1 MLYLLGLAQSFSRLP
16 VNLLK
21 KLKNQLNMNM
31 QNSDHPPFN
40 TCKTNPASNCYMSPD
55 RCKAILALGFKDK
68 ALVACQ
74 LTWARFFPYLGI
86 LFLFLIASLCCN
98 AIITSLCEI
107 SITFSVLFIPL
118 DIVQLLFSL
127 GIMATI
133 LRYMDGAEPHIRAQ
147 TLLEPFKRWL
157 ALLPIS
163 AMYICLT
170 IPENLRQLSAF
181 QNTAYYSV
189 MIFSTVSW
197 FFLVYFYFFMADCRT
212 ASTRQILQ
220 VPFYLLV
227 RQPRIWFQA
236 VLTCIILYGGLFLL
250 ALLMCGVISLV
261 APNMDLV
268 ACYIY
273 QDFATANLAGALLVL
288 VFILIMLI
296 LLVILSIYTMFLFAI
311 AYRQSIIACGGYQT
325 QKGQEA

>member
-1 MLYLLGLAQSFSRLP
+1 
-16 VNLLK
+16 
-21 KLKNQLNMNM
+21 MNM
-31 QNSDHPPFN
+31 QNSDQPPFN
-40 TCKTNPASNCYMSPD
+40 RCQANSATDCYMSPD

-86 LFLFLIASLCCN
+86 LFLFIIVSMCCN
-98 AIITSLCEI
+98 AAITSLCKI
-107 SITFSVLFIPL
+107 SIAFSLLFIPL

-133 LRYMDGAEPHIRAQ
+133 LRYMDGAEPRIRAQ

-163 AMYICLT
+163 AIYICLT
-170 IPENLRQLSAF
+170 IPENLRQLSTF
-181 QNTAYYSV
+181 QNTAYYSII
-189 MIFSTVSW
+189 IFSTVSW

-220 VPFYLLV
+220 VPFHLLV

-236 VLTCIILYGGLFLL
+236 VLACIILYGGLFLL
-250 ALLMCGVISLV
+250 ALLMCGVVSLV

-273 QDFATANLAGALLVL
+273 QDFTTANLAGALLVL
-288 VFILIMLI
+288 LFMLI
-296 LLVILSIYTMFLFAI
+296 LFLLLLVSSLYAMFLFAI
-311 AYRQSIIACGGYQT
+311 TYRQSIIACGGYQN
-325 QKGQEA
+325 QKAHKPL